1 MKRNV
6 AFKIKEVA
14 LTIIVSIPV
23 VVLVT
28 WVCYL
33 GHELFWG

>member
-1 MKRNV
+1 MKRSV
-6 AFKIKEVA
+6 VFKIKEVA
-14 LTIIVSIPV
+14 LTIIIGIPV
-23 VVLVT
+23 AALIF